1 MNTAQPIRSYG
12 DVQRFKEYYLKKG
25 EYRNYLLVTVCLNT
39 ALRICDVLSLKWE
52 DVIDTNTGKI
62 KEHISVTEKKTQ
74 KKTVIVINS
83 QIKKALELFM
93 RNTRTNGYI
102 FANKNGE
109 KLSRVR
115 AFYIVRDGGRAI
127 GLENDISCHSLRKT
141 FGYHAWKNGV
151 PAVMLMNIYNHS
163 SFEITKRYLGISQA
177 DKDSVYM
184 KIAL

>member
-1 MNTAQPIRSYG
+1 MSAAQPIRSYV
-12 DVQRFKEYYLKKG
+12 DVQRFKNYFLKKG

-52 DVIDTNTGKI
+52 DVIDVKSGKI
-62 KEHISVTEKKTQ
+62 KKHISLTEKKTQ
-74 KKTVIVINS
+74 KETVIVLNS
-83 QIKKALELFM
+83 QIKMALELFM
-93 RNTRTNGYI
+93 KNTKTNGYI
-102 FANKNGE
+102 FVNKNGE
-109 KLSRVR
+109 RLSRVS
-115 AFYIVRDGGRAI
+115 AFHIVRDGGRAI

-141 FGYHAWKNGV
+141 FGYHAWKKGV